1 MLPVRHEREKDI
13 REEQAGEE
21 VLELAG
27 ERQRS
32 EPSEAGG
39 DLKQGDRDYE
49 GCGEQAAQTGLLDG
63 EEQREERSEDVEL
76 HFNFEAPGDGV
87 AGAWVSVDEVVP
99 VAHAGQSIRQD
110 PLPDLLLTE

>member
-87 AGAWVSVDEVVP
+87 DGAWVSVDEVVH
-99 VAHAGQSIRQD
+99 VAHAG
-110 PLPDLLLTE
+110 E